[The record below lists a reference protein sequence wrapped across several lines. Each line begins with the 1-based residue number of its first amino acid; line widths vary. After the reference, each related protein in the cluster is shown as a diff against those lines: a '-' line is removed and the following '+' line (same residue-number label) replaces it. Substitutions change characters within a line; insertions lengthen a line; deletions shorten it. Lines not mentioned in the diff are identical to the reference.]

1 MAITVNLG
9 DIVAVLALVVSAY
22 AVRTTSNFNKRQ
34 QSLIESQ
41 EQLNEMFLE
50 KEKNAAENHKKAD
63 LRASFIKR
71 GNGDYK
77 LNVWNAG
84 NASAQ
89 NVRIE
94 FPGTDDG
101 VVKSYEVKD
110 KFPLIKLEPSQSVEL
125 AAAIYL
131 ETKSR
136 HTIKLIW
143 SDNFSEVNE
152 KTLHLFVPGH

>member
-63 LRASFIKR
+63 LRASFIKH
-71 GNGDYK
+71 GNGNYSLK
-77 LNVWNAG
+77 VWNAG
-84 NASAQ
+84 EAIAQ

-94 FPGTDDG
+94 FPGKDC
-101 VVKSYEVKD
+101 VVKSYELKD
-110 KFPLIKLEPSQSVEL
+110 KFPLVLNPSQFVEL
-125 AAAIYL
+125 AAEIYW
-131 ETKSR
+131 ETKR
-136 HTIKLIW
+136 KHTIELIW
-143 SDNFSEVNE
+143 SDGLHEDNT
-152 KTLHLFVPGH
+152 KTLELVVPDN